1 MMQGKAVGLA
11 LGAGGVLGG
20 AWLAG
25 ALAALHHVTGWEPA
39 TAQAILGTSA
49 GSVFAALL
57 AGGTAAAG
65 LLPRVPAGDER
76 WLLAQL
82 AAEDAYR
89 PLRRLPRLGPGSMGM
104 AIRALRDRAALR
116 AICGLLP
123 RGLVPTAAIEATVRR
138 AVPSGWAPRPGCWIV
153 ACDYATGERVVFGR
167 EDAPVA
173 PLASA
178 VAASCAIPG
187 FFSPV
192 PVAGR
197 FYVDGGLHSLSN
209 LDLLAR
215 RRLDVVVALNPMGGT
230 PPRRGRSPVGRLTA
244 AMRRRSARQFA
255 AEAAEVAVQGAGLL
269 LLEPTDRDLAEIG
282 DDVLDARRAT
292 RVAQVALMTTVEELR
307 RPGVRP
313 LLLELARTPG

>member
-1 MMQGKAVGLA
+1 MQGKTVGLA

-25 ALAALHHVTGWEPA
+25 ALAALRHVTGWEPA
-39 TAQAILGTSA
+39 AAQAILGTSA

-65 LLPRVPAGDER
+65 LLPRAPAGDER
-76 WLLAQL
+76 WPLAQL
-82 AAEDAYR
+82 AAADAYR
-89 PLRRLPRLGPGSMGM
+89 PLRRARWAPGSMGM
-104 AIRALRDRAALR
+104 AIRALRERAALR
-116 AICGLLP
+116 AVCGLLP

-167 EDAPVA
+167 EDAPTA

-187 FFSPV
+187 FFRPV
-192 PVAGR
+192 PVSGR
-197 FYVDGGLHSLSN
+197 LYVDGGLHSLSN
-209 LDLLAR
+209 LDLLACR
-215 RRLDVVVALNPMGGT
+215 CLDVVVALNPMAGT
-230 PPRRGRSPVGRLTA
+230 PSRRARSPLGRLTA
-244 AMRRRSARQFA
+244 AMRRRSSRQFA
-255 AEAAEVAVQGAGLL
+255 AEAAEVARQGAEVL

-282 DDVLDARRAT
+282 DDVMDARRAT
-292 RVAQVALMTTVEELR
+292 RVAQVALMTTAEELR
-307 RPGVRP
+307 RPSVRP
-313 LLLELARTPG
+313 LLRKLARAPA